1 MEKKTSLL
9 DLDSMVYTVAYR
21 QYEAGNRDKPKLVV
35 DHIKRFINTVEKN
48 SKCTHAL
55 RFFQDLGHSNYRNV
69 LLPEYKGH
77 RVKTPDFIEC
87 WKPTIVEAYKDF
99 DAIALTNIESDDA
112 INIAG
117 RDIGLANVTVISSDK
132 DMGQMACD
140 HYNPFKQG
148 KADDPSRWFTV
159 TKEQAEF
166 FFWQQVITGD
176 STDMP
181 GELCG
186 IVGVGPATVKKKFAE
201 LLPTLSY
208 AEIAQ
213 KMYTEKYGEEE
224 GFERAN
230 RTFMM
235 VRLLE
240 KEQSYLPLGAE
251 TEVELLLKLY
261 SSRVIE
267 LKNTA
272 RDLFGDTPTPGAKL
286 FK

>member
-1 MEKKTSLL
+1 MDKISLT
-9 DLDSMVYTVAYR
+9 DLDSMVYVVAYN
-21 QYEAGNRDKPKLVV
+21 QYVKGSNRDKPKLVK
-35 DHIKRFINTVEKN
+35 DHVKRFLNTIEKS

-55 RFFQDLGHSNYRNV
+55 RFYQDVGHSNYRNV

-77 RVKTPDFIEC
+77 RKTPEFVKH
-87 WKPTIVEAYKDF
+87 WKPTIIEAF
-99 DAIALTNIESDDA
+99 QELDAIALTNIETDDA

-117 RDIGLANVTVISSDK
+117 RDIGLANITVLSSDK
-132 DMGQMACD
+132 DMKQMACD
-140 HYNPFKQG
+140 HFNPFKQG

-159 TKEQAEF
+159 TKEEAEY

-186 IVGVGPATVKKKFAE
+186 IEGVGPGTVKKKFAE
-201 LLPTLSY
+201 LSPTMSY
-208 AEIAQ
+208 SEIAQ
-213 KMYTEKYGEEE
+213 KMYTDKYGEEV
-224 GFERAN
+224 GYERAN

-240 KEQSYLPLGAE
+240 AEQSYLPLGAV
-251 TEVELLLKLY
+251 TEVSLLLQIYKT
-261 SSRVIE
+261 RITE
-267 LKNTA
+267 LRNTA
-272 RDLFGDTPTPGAKL
+272 KDLFGSNNATDAADL